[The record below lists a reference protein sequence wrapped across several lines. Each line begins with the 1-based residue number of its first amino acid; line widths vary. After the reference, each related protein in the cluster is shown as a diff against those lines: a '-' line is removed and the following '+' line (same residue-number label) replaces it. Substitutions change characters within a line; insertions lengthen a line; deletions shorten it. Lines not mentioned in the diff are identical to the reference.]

1 MWERPAERILCGM
14 SGSETQTPK
23 QGPMAGFEETV
34 KDFWRSRPVRPAHGR
49 KFAGVAAGV
58 GYRYGIDPTVVRVAL
73 VAATVFGGFGVF
85 FYLLGWLF
93 LPQEGDSVSAFEGLI
108 GRGRTSSSPAFAVLL
123 LILLIPGL
131 SWTFSGGWL
140 TDGTGLIGFALMA
153 VALYLLH
160 RSRGQYNRPVM
171 PSPAYPTAAFS
182 MSTASAPASST
193 TADGSWDP
201 LAADPSAWDL
211 PNASPS
217 GGLPPQTPPPP
228 PSAPLPRRRKSKIG
242 AATFGVAMLVAGV
255 GVVLN
260 LDGQPWF
267 SIQHVVGLTLGV
279 VGIGLVAGAFVR
291 GGRGLI
297 GLAVPL
303 AIVGMA
309 LTTVPF
315 ENFSVK
321 GGVGD
326 LTATPYQ
333 ASDVLPEYHRSA
345 GNIDL
350 DLTKLPAGTAVT
362 TKVTNGAG
370 NSTVLVPMGAEVKL
384 TCETE
389 AGDIDC
395 LGQSRS
401 GVGLDSVDFTAPGNG
416 QKIDLKVKNGV
427 GNVEVRR
434 G

>member
-1 MWERPAERILCGM
+1 M
-14 SGSETQTPK
+14 SGSETHTPK
-23 QGPMAGFEETV
+23 QGPAAGFEATV

-49 KFAGVAAGV
+49 KVAGVAAGI

-85 FYLLGWLF
+85 VYLLGWLF
-93 LPQEGDSVSAFEGLI
+93 LPKEGDAVSAFEGLI

-123 LILLIPGL
+123 LILLLPGL

-140 TDGTGLIGFALMA
+140 SDGSGLIGFALMSI
-153 VALYLLH
+153 ALYLLH
-160 RSRGQYNRPVM
+160 RSRGQFNRPVM
-171 PSPAYPTAAFS
+171 PAAAQQTRTAAFS
-182 MSTASAPASST
+182 MSTASAPAPAST

-217 GGLPPQTPPPP
+217 GGLPPQTPPPSATP
-228 PSAPLPRRRKSKIG
+228 PMPRRRNSKIG
-242 AATFGVAMLVAGV
+242 AATFGIALLVAGA

-260 LDGQPWF
+260 LDGQEWF
-267 SIQHVVGLTLGV
+267 SLQHIVGLTLGV
-279 VGIGLVAGAFVR
+279 VGVGLVAGSFVR

-303 AIVGMA
+303 AIAGMA
-309 LTTVPF
+309 LTTIPF

-321 GGVGD
+321 GGLGD
-326 LTATPYQ
+326 LKATPYQ
-333 ASDVLPEYHRSA
+333 ASEVLPEYHRSA
-345 GNIDL
+345 GDIDI
-350 DLTKLPAGTAVT
+350 DLTKLPAGTPIT
-362 TKVTNGAG
+362 TKISNGAG
-370 NSTVLVPMGAEVKL
+370 NSTVIVPLGAEVKV
-384 TCETE
+384 TCETQ
-389 AGDIDC
+389 AGDMNC
-395 LGQSRS
+395 LGQTRS
-401 GVGLDSVDFTAPGNG
+401 GVALEKVDFTSPGSTG
-416 QKIDLKVKNGV
+416 QKIDLQIENAV

>member
-1 MWERPAERILCGM
+1 M
-14 SGSETQTPK
+14 SGSETHTPK
-23 QGPMAGFEETV
+23 RGPAAGFEHTV

-49 KFAGVAAGV
+49 KFAGVAAGI

-85 FYLLGWLF
+85 VYLLGWLF

-108 GRGRTSSSPAFAVLL
+108 GRGRASSSPAFAVLL
-123 LILLIPGL
+123 LILLFPGL
-131 SWTFSGGWL
+131 SWTLSGGWL

-160 RSRGQYNRPVM
+160 RNRGQFNRPVM
-171 PSPAYPTAAFS
+171 PAPAHPTAAFS
-182 MSTASAPASST
+182 MASAATPASTAT
-193 TADGSWDP
+193 EGGWDP

-211 PNASPS
+211 PNASSPS
-217 GGLPPQTPPPP
+217 GGLPPQSPPPP
-228 PSAPLPRRRKSKIG
+228 PAPPALRGRKSKIG
-242 AATFGVAMLVAGV
+242 AATFGIAALVAGV
-255 GVVLN
+255 GTVLG
-260 LDGQPWF
+260 LDGEAWF
-267 SIQHVVGLTLGV
+267 TVQHVVGLTLAV
-279 VGIGLVAGAFVR
+279 VGIGLVAGSFVR

-326 LTATPYQ
+326 LSATPSA
-333 ASDVLPEYHRSA
+333 ASEVLPEYHRSA

-350 DLTKLPAGTAVT
+350 DLTKLPAGTPVT
-362 TKVTNGAG
+362 TKVSNGAG
-370 NSTVLVPMGAEVKL
+370 NSTVLVPAGAEVKV
-384 TCETE
+384 TCETG
-389 AGDIDC
+389 AGDVDC

-401 GVGLDSVDFTAPGNG
+401 GVGEDTVDFTSAGSTG
-416 QKIDLKVKNGV
+416 QKIVLQVKNGV

>member
-1 MWERPAERILCGM
+1 M
-14 SGSETQTPK
+14 SGSETHTPRR
-23 QGPMAGFEETV
+23 GPAAGFEHTV

-49 KFAGVAAGV
+49 KFAGVAAGI

-85 FYLLGWLF
+85 VYLLGWLF

-108 GRGRTSSSPAFAVLL
+108 GRGRASSSPAFAVLL
-123 LILLIPGL
+123 LLLLFPGL
-131 SWTFSGGWL
+131 TWTLSGGWM

-160 RSRGQYNRPVM
+160 RNRGQFNRPVM
-171 PSPAYPTAAFS
+171 PAPAYPTAAFS
-182 MSTASAPASST
+182 MASAATSASTATES
-193 TADGSWDP
+193 GWDP

-217 GGLPPQTPPPP
+217 GGLPPQTPPAPP
-228 PSAPLPRRRKSKIG
+228 APRGRKSKIG
-242 AATFGVAMLVAGV
+242 AATFGLAVLVAGI
-255 GVVLN
+255 GTVLN
-260 LDGQPWF
+260 LDGEAWF
-267 SIQHVVGLTLGV
+267 TVQHVVGLTLGV
-279 VGIGLVAGAFVR
+279 VGIGLVAGSFVR

-315 ENFSVK
+315 ENFSAK
-321 GGVGD
+321 GGFGD
-326 LTATPYQ
+326 IKATPSA
-333 ASDVLPEYHRSA
+333 ASEVLPEYHRSA

-350 DLTKLPAGTAVT
+350 DLTKLPAGTPVT
-362 TKVTNGAG
+362 TRVSNGAG
-370 NSTVLVPMGAEVKL
+370 NSTVLVPAGAEVKV
-384 TCETE
+384 TCETG
-389 AGDIDC
+389 AGEVDC

-401 GVGLDSVDFTAPGNG
+401 GVGVDTVDFTSAGTSG
-416 QKIDLKVKNGV
+416 QKIVLQVENGV

>member
-1 MWERPAERILCGM
+1 M
-14 SGSETQTPK
+14 SGSETHTPRR
-23 QGPMAGFEETV
+23 GPAAGFEHTV

-49 KFAGVAAGV
+49 KFAGVAAGI

-85 FYLLGWLF
+85 VYLLGWLF

-108 GRGRTSSSPAFAVLL
+108 GRGRASSSPAFAVLL
-123 LILLIPGL
+123 LLLLFPGL
-131 SWTFSGGWL
+131 TWTLSGGWM

-160 RSRGQYNRPVM
+160 RNRGQFNRPVM
-171 PSPAYPTAAFS
+171 PAPAYPTAAFS
-182 MSTASAPASST
+182 MASAATSASTATES
-193 TADGSWDP
+193 GWDP

-217 GGLPPQTPPPP
+217 GGLPPQTPPAPP
-228 PSAPLPRRRKSKIG
+228 APRGRKSKIG
-242 AATFGVAMLVAGV
+242 AATFGLAVLVAGI
-255 GVVLN
+255 GTVLN
-260 LDGQPWF
+260 LDGEAWF
-267 SIQHVVGLTLGV
+267 TVQHVVGLTLGV
-279 VGIGLVAGAFVR
+279 VGIGLVAGSFVR

-315 ENFSVK
+315 ENFSAK
-321 GGVGD
+321 GGFGD
-326 LTATPYQ
+326 IKATPSA
-333 ASDVLPEYHRSA
+333 ASEVLPEYHRSA

-350 DLTKLPAGTAVT
+350 DLTKLPAGTPVT
-362 TKVTNGAG
+362 TKVSNGAG
-370 NSTVLVPMGAEVKL
+370 NSTVLVPAGAEVKV
-384 TCETE
+384 TCETG
-389 AGDIDC
+389 AGEVDC

-401 GVGLDSVDFTAPGNG
+401 GVGVDTVDFTSAGTSG
-416 QKIDLKVKNGV
+416 QKIVLQVENGV

>member
-1 MWERPAERILCGM
+1 M
-14 SGSETQTPK
+14 SGSETHTPK
-23 QGPMAGFEETV
+23 RGPAAGFEDTV

-49 KFAGVAAGV
+49 KFAGVAAAI

-85 FYLLGWLF
+85 VYLLGWLF
-93 LPQEGDSVSAFEGLI
+93 LPQEGDAVSTFEGLI
-108 GRGRTSSSPAFAVLL
+108 GRGRASSSPAFAVLL

-140 TDGTGLIGFALMA
+140 TDGSGLIGFALMA

-160 RSRGQYNRPVM
+160 RSRGQFNRPVM
-171 PSPAYPTAAFS
+171 PTPAYQTAAFS
-182 MSTASAPASST
+182 MSTASAPAST
-193 TADGSWDP
+193 AADGSWDP

-228 PSAPLPRRRKSKIG
+228 SPPSSRRRKSKIG
-242 AATFGVAMLVAGV
+242 AATFGVALLVAGA

-260 LDGQPWF
+260 LDGQGWF
-267 SIQHVVGLTLGV
+267 SLQHVVGLTLGV
-279 VGIGLVAGAFVR
+279 VGIGLVAGSFVR

-321 GGVGD
+321 GGLGD
-326 LTATPYQ
+326 LKTTPYQ
-333 ASDVLPEYHRSA
+333 ASEVLPEYHRSA
-345 GNIDL
+345 GDIDI
-350 DLTKLPAGTAVT
+350 DLTKLPSGTPVT
-362 TKVTNGAG
+362 TKISNGAG
-370 NSTVLVPMGAEVKL
+370 NSTVIVPLGAEVKV
-384 TCETE
+384 TCETQ
-389 AGDIDC
+389 AGDMNC
-395 LGQSRS
+395 LGQTRS
-401 GVGLDSVDFTAPGNG
+401 GVALEKVDFTSPGSTG
-416 QKIDLKVKNGV
+416 QRIVLQIENGV

>member
-1 MWERPAERILCGM
+1 M
-14 SGSETQTPK
+14 SGSETQVPK
-23 QGPMAGFEETV
+23 RGPAAGFEETV
-34 KDFWRSRPVRPAHGR
+34 KDFWRSRPVRPVAGR
-49 KFAGVAAGV
+49 KFAGVAAGI

-85 FYLLGWLF
+85 VYLLGWLF
-93 LPQEGDSVSAFEGLI
+93 LPQEGDPVSAFESLI
-108 GRGRTSSSPAFAVLL
+108 GRGRASSSPAFAVMLL
-123 LILLIPGL
+123 LLLFPGL
-131 SWTFSGGWL
+131 TWTLSGGWM
-140 TDGTGLIGFALMA
+140 TDGTGLIGLALMA

-160 RSRGQYNRPVM
+160 RNRGQFNRPTV
-171 PSPAYPTAAFS
+171 PAPAYPTAAFS
-182 MSTASAPASST
+182 MASASAASTSTAT
-193 TADGSWDP
+193 EGGWDP

-228 PSAPLPRRRKSKIG
+228 PAPPAPRGRKSKIG
-242 AATFGVAMLVAGV
+242 AATFGIAVLVGGV
-255 GVVLN
+255 GTVLG
-260 LDGQPWF
+260 LDGEAWF
-267 SIQHVVGLTLGV
+267 TPQHVVGLTLGV

-326 LTATPYQ
+326 LKDTPSQ
-333 ASDVLPEYHRSA
+333 VSEVLPEYHRSA
-345 GNIDL
+345 GNIDI
-350 DLTKLPAGTAVT
+350 DLTKLPAGASVST
-362 TKVTNGAG
+362 TVSNGAG
-370 NSTVLVPMGAEVKL
+370 NSTVLVPMGAEVKVS
-384 TCETE
+384 CETG

-401 GVGLDSVDFTAPGNG
+401 GVGEEVVDFTSPGTNG
-416 QKIDLKVKNGV
+416 QKITVKVETGV

>member
-1 MWERPAERILCGM
+1 M
-14 SGSETQTPK
+14 SGSETHTPK
-23 QGPMAGFEETV
+23 HGPAASFEATV

-49 KFAGVAAGV
+49 KFAGVAAGI

-85 FYLLGWLF
+85 VYLLGWLF
-93 LPQEGDSVSAFEGLI
+93 LPQEGDRVSAFEGLI
-108 GRGRTSSSPAFAVLL
+108 GRGRASSSPAFAVLL
-123 LILLIPGL
+123 LILLFPGL
-131 SWTFSGGWL
+131 TWTLSGGWM

-160 RSRGQYNRPVM
+160 RNRGQFNRPV
-171 PSPAYPTAAFS
+171 PPAPAQPTAAFS
-182 MSTASAPASST
+182 MASASTATSASAAT
-193 TADGSWDP
+193 EGGWDP

-211 PNASPS
+211 PNASQS
-217 GGLPPQTPPPP
+217 GGLPPQSPPPP
-228 PSAPLPRRRKSKIG
+228 PAPPVPRGRKSKIG
-242 AATFGVAMLVAGV
+242 AATFGIAVLVGGV
-255 GVVLN
+255 GTVLG
-260 LDGQPWF
+260 LDGEAWF
-267 SIQHVVGLTLGV
+267 SPQHVIGLTLGV
-279 VGIGLVAGAFVR
+279 VGIGLVAGSFVR

-297 GLAVPL
+297 GLAIPL

-326 LTATPYQ
+326 LKATASQ
-333 ASDVLPEYHRSA
+333 VSEVLPEYHRSA
-345 GNIDL
+345 GDIDL
-350 DLTKLPAGTAVT
+350 DLTKLPAGASVT
-362 TKVTNGAG
+362 TKVSSGAG
-370 NSTVLVPMGAEVKL
+370 NSTVLVPTGAEVKV
-384 TCETE
+384 TCETG
-389 AGDIDC
+389 AGEVDC

-401 GVGLDSVDFTAPGNG
+401 GVGEDAVDFTSAGTSG
-416 QKIDLKVKNGV
+416 QKIVLQVKNSV